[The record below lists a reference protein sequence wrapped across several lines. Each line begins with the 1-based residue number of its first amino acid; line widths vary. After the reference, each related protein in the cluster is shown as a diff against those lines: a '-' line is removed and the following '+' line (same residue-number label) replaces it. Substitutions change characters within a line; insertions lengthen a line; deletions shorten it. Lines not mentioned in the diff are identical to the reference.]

1 MNLIEEHY
9 QANRSKLVKR
19 MTFRSGTEWDA
30 EDIVQEAYARAIKY
44 VASFDGRNFDNWF
57 NTILNNS
64 LREYKN
70 SEKGFSTSSI
80 EEEEELEGAPCN
92 QYNKLIVE
100 EIYEIINTKSENQIE
115 VLTLFF
121 QNGYTGRDIARI
133 TNHTYA
139 ATHQMIQRFRNE
151 LKELYK

>member
-30 EDIVQEAYARAIKY
+30 EDIVQEAYVRAVKY
-44 VASFDGRNFDNWF
+44 FASFDNRNFDSWF
-57 NTILNNS
+57 NTILNNA
-64 LREYKN
+64 LREHKN
-70 SEKGFSTSSI
+70 NEKGFSTSSI
-80 EEEEELEGAPCN
+80 EEEEELEGVPCN
-92 QYNKLIVE
+92 QYNQLIVE

-121 QNGYTGRDIARI
+121 QNGYTARDIGHI
-133 TNHTYA
+133 TNHTYS